1 MMKKLLLF
9 ITCFCISVWC
19 AVAANVTI
27 TMNSVSPKIT
37 LAKANG
43 DLINVGTMT
52 NSPASYSYT
61 FDAEPGEYAL
71 SVFTA
76 ADLSN
81 GTISLTIT
89 NEPSQ
94 VYSFTTVTA
103 GATNS
108 GWALGIDYT
117 LEYRAVGKEGA
128 VRNVSAGFSA
138 TANRIAFPMRVGDS
152 YFINIVPNAAH
163 TALVDGEKYM
173 KTGLFGTVTA
183 SSATAQGAAMQGS
196 VFSFTVPEGA
206 SLFVGEKMGA
216 VTQGTGGIH
225 YVPFPEKEPIGQT
238 TEFGK
243 TTYQFLLGT
252 GSSINYNYRV
262 SQSGKITNA
271 GKFTRSSTLNSIE
284 ITADMLNAYPP
295 NQIDHNPASNS
306 GANVGDILMNINA
319 QGHLR
324 LTQGNVR
331 SILALRSWQLTD
343 DCCNNYFIEPDFH
356 FTVLN
361 ENGQP
366 DNRVITVDNKG
377 LITAVGTGTAIVQ
390 VTYDAV
396 FLRSHKNGG
405 TSPFYFGSFWGAIWP
420 ENTGTFVVS
429 VGDNNDT
436 SIKPNMYIREDLS
449 TGGNV
454 DAEFDVFYYTED
466 LDGYSYAFK
475 PEGVTSVSIAN
486 PIIGTHSATYTGFT
500 PIAANAD
507 GSYTLL
513 LTFGSNIV
521 KLTSES
527 GISKYQVLRAKPCG
541 YTITNN
547 TRPGQSI
554 LPGEE
559 AYIQFHGFFHPANK
573 LAGIYNQ
580 AAAVLYNDTPNS
592 TTIVGGANQ
601 YQFGGTPSAQLVKV
615 TIPSNWDPKDDYV
628 LKNGAIQVNGF
639 GSVQGKHRSISTVSG
654 VAPNFTAEVHVG
666 YFGSIP
672 NVAIPVEA
680 STDGV
685 YFTNLIDGATIKVK
699 TSAKETITA
708 NSEGQYIARPRTNY
722 TYEISLKGYQTAT
735 GTFDISA
742 GQGIVAIPVS
752 MPAIASEVNGWDGTH
767 IECPAQVTAEESNTT
782 GGVFEGMEG
791 YYKITNGYELAWLSY
806 QTLQGNNTLNAVL
819 VNDVDLGNSA
829 WTPIGASAT
838 ANRYSGVFDGGK
850 HTIKQLYINSTADYQ
865 GLFGYINGATVRN
878 LTVEGSVSVSGTG
891 GYVAGIVAYSSGS
904 SVISNCHNKATV
916 TGYRFVGGILGY
928 SPNAALQILDCSNS
942 GGITSSDTYA
952 GGIVGCLATSPSAT
966 INRVFNSG
974 SITAAT
980 NNAGG
985 IAGRSD
991 SAPIINAGN
1000 TGTVTTAGTVVAG
1013 ISASLTS
1020 AGSITNAYNGGN
1032 TKNNAI
1038 ASLSTGTVT
1047 NVYTLGANYTD
1058 ATVKTATEFASGEV
1072 AWLLGAA
1079 FGQTIGTDAL
1089 PVLNGAA
1096 VYQVNYTNN
1105 QDTETSTIYT
1115 NGELPVI
1122 VKNGYTGTWYTN
1134 SDGTVISEISG
1145 NATLYVV
1152 FTDTEAP
1159 GIPIDLAGTPT
1170 ETSVALIWTEP
1181 NDNAGVTG
1189 YNVYSG
1195 EILQGTTTGT
1205 SYTVASLSPATQ
1217 YTFKVEAFD
1226 AAGNKS
1232 GTVSTTVTTTDVTAP
1247 TPPLNLVAT
1256 PSETSISLLWEAS
1269 IDNVGVNGYNVYL
1282 GEELLGTTT
1291 NTSFSVTGLSP
1302 ASQYTFGVE
1311 AFDAAGNK
1319 SGTASV
1325 IVTTTDITAPTPP
1338 LDLVAAPSETSISLL
1353 WKASTDNVGVNG
1365 YNVYLGKELLGTTT
1379 NTSFS
1384 AVRLLPLTPYSFSVE
1399 AFDAAGNKSG
1409 TASVSAATTDETAPT
1424 APSFSEWQTGDTSVE
1439 IQWRAST
1446 DNVGVTGYQVYVN
1459 GNPYSTT
1466 NYTGITITG
1475 LNVATQYLFKV
1486 IAFDAAGNKSQ
1497 HSLILLTTTDK
1508 TAPTAPTNLKA
1519 YPTETSATLTW
1530 AASTDNAGVA
1540 GYNVYIGDILVGTTS
1555 DTNFNMTNL
1564 ATASQYA
1571 VSVEAFDAAGNKSGK
1586 TSIVLSTVDHTAPTA
1601 PLGLIANPDETT
1613 IALSWNASSDNV
1625 GVDGYNIYKQ
1635 EILVGTTSNT
1645 TFSVKNLD
1653 AANLYSFMV
1662 EAFDKAGNKSDKSTI
1677 TVSTLDKT
1685 APSTPNN
1692 LAGIPYETSVLLSWE
1707 TSSDNSKDVAYNVY
1721 RGESLVGTTTN
1732 TSFNVSDLSIV
1743 TQYSFNVEAVDKTG
1757 NKSGKATVLLSTVDR
1772 TSPTIPTDVK
1782 SQTAEASI
1790 MISWTASTD
1799 NVGVTG
1805 YNIYQDE
1812 IKIGTSTN
1820 TNFIATNLT
1829 TSTQY
1834 TFKIEAFDAAGNISE
1849 KASITQST
1857 WITGISPISKTAIN
1871 IYPNPFAD
1879 YIIVETPEDGSI
1891 SIIDISGRTILI
1903 ERIEMGKNHI
1913 DTSNLLKGAYFLKCG
1928 KNTVK
1933 IIK

>member
-1 MMKKLLLF
+1 MMKRFLLF
-9 ITCFCISVWC
+9 ITCLCITALY
-19 AVAANVTI
+19 AVAAGVTI

-43 DLINVGTMT
+43 DPVDVGTMGS
-52 NSPASYSYT
+52 SPASYSYN
-61 FDAEPGEYAL
+61 FSADPGEYVL
-71 SVFTA
+71 SAFTSD
-76 ADLSN
+76 DLPN

-89 NEPSQ
+89 NDASQ
-94 VYSFTTVTA
+94 VYAFTTVTA

-108 GWALGIDYT
+108 GWVLGTDYT

-128 VRNVSAGFSA
+128 VRIVTAGTSP
-138 TANRIAFPMRVGDS
+138 TANRITFPMLVGDS
-152 YFINIVPNAAH
+152 YFINIVPSATH

-196 VFSFTVPEGA
+196 VFDFTVPEGA

-238 TEFGK
+238 TENGK
-243 TTYQFLLGT
+243 TTYQFVLGT

-262 SQSGKITNA
+262 SQTGKITNA

-284 ITADMLNAYPP
+284 ITEAMLNAYPP
-295 NQIDHNPASNS
+295 DQIDHNPASNS

-356 FTVLN
+356 FTALN
-361 ENGQP
+361 EKGQP
-366 DNRVITVDNKG
+366 DNSVITIDSKG

-396 FLRSHKNGG
+396 SLLSHKNGG

-429 VGDNNDT
+429 VGGSDDT

-466 LDGYSYAFK
+466 LDGYSYTFK
-475 PEGVTSVSIAN
+475 PEGITSVSIAN

-500 PIAANAD
+500 PVTANAD

-527 GISKYQVLRAKPCG
+527 GESKYQVLRAKPCG

-547 TRPGQSI
+547 TRPGKPI

-580 AAAVLYNDTPNS
+580 AAAVLYNNTPNS

-615 TIPSNWDPKDDYV
+615 TIPSDWNPADDY
-628 LKNGAIQVNGF
+628 LLQNGAIQVNGF
-639 GSVQGKHRSISTVSG
+639 GSIQGKHRSISTVSG
-654 VAPNFTAEVHVG
+654 VAPNFTAEVRVG

-680 STDGV
+680 LTDGV
-685 YFTNLIDGATIKVK
+685 YFTNFIEGATITVK
-699 TSAKETITA
+699 SSAKETITA
-708 NSEGQYIARPRTNY
+708 NGEGQYIARPRTGY

-735 GTFDISA
+735 GTFDITA
-742 GQGIVAIPVS
+742 DQGIVAISVS
-752 MPAIASEVNGWDGTH
+752 MPAIAAEDNGWDGTH
-767 IECPAQVTAEESNTT
+767 IETPTQVTAEESNTT

-791 YYKITNGYELAWLSY
+791 YYKMTNGYELAWLSY

-819 VNDVDLGNSA
+819 VNDIDLGNSA

-850 HTIKQLYINSTADYQ
+850 HTIKQLYINSTANYQ
-865 GLFGYINGATVRN
+865 GLFGYISGATVRN
-878 LTVEGSVSVSGTG
+878 LTVEGSVNVSGTG
-891 GYVAGIVAYSSGS
+891 GYVSGIIAYSSGS

-928 SPNAALQILDCSNS
+928 STNVAFQILDCSNS
-942 GGITSSDTYA
+942 GNISSSDTYA
-952 GGIVGCLATSPSAT
+952 GGIAGCIPTSPSAT

-974 SITAAT
+974 NISAAT

-991 SAPIINAGN
+991 STPIVNAIN
-1000 TGTVTTAGTVVAG
+1000 TGTITTAGATVAG
-1013 ISASLTS
+1013 ISAYLTT
-1020 AGSITNAYNGGN
+1020 AGSVTNAYNAGN
-1032 TKNNAI
+1032 AKTNAI
-1038 ASLSTGTVT
+1038 ASSGTRT
-1047 NVYTLGANYTD
+1047 NIYTLGENYTD
-1058 ATVKTATEFASGEV
+1058 AVVKTADEFASGEV

-1079 FGQTIGTDAL
+1079 FGQTIGTDVL

-1105 QDTETSTIYT
+1105 LDTETSSIYT
-1115 NGELPVI
+1115 NGELPMI
-1122 VKNGYTGTWYTN
+1122 VKNGYTGTWFTN
-1134 SDGTVISEISG
+1134 SGGTVISEVSG
-1145 NATLYVV
+1145 NAALYVV
-1152 FTDTEAP
+1152 FNDTEAP
-1159 GIPIDLAGTPT
+1159 GLPINLAGAPS
-1170 ETSVALIWTEP
+1170 ETSVALTWTEP
-1181 NDNAGVTG
+1181 TDNAGVTG

-1195 EILQGTTTGT
+1195 GILLGTTTDT
-1205 SYTVASLSPATQ
+1205 SFTVTGLSPATQ

-1226 AAGNKS
+1226 G
-1232 GTVSTTVTTTDVTAP
+1232 
-1247 TPPLNLVAT
+1247 
-1256 PSETSISLLWEAS
+1256 
-1269 IDNVGVNGYNVYL
+1269 
-1282 GEELLGTTT
+1282 
-1291 NTSFSVTGLSP
+1291 
-1302 ASQYTFGVE
+1302 
-1311 AFDAAGNK
+1311 AGNK

-1325 IVTTTDITAPTPP
+1325 VVTTTD
-1338 LDLVAAPSETSISLL
+1338 
-1353 WKASTDNVGVNG
+1353 K
-1365 YNVYLGKELLGTTT
+1365 
-1379 NTSFS
+1379 
-1384 AVRLLPLTPYSFSVE
+1384 
-1399 AFDAAGNKSG
+1399 
-1409 TASVSAATTDETAPT
+1409 TAPT
-1424 APSFSEWQTGDTSVE
+1424 APSFTQWQVNETSVE
-1439 IQWRAST
+1439 IHWRAST
-1446 DNVGVTGYQVYVN
+1446 DNVGVTGYEIYVN
-1459 GNPYSTT
+1459 GNLYSTT

-1475 LNVATQYLFKV
+1475 LNVATQYLFRV

-1497 HSLILLTTTDK
+1497 HSLIQLTTTDE
-1508 TAPTAPTNLKA
+1508 TAPAMPSNLEA
-1519 YPTETSATLTW
+1519 QSDETSATLTW
-1530 AASTDNAGVA
+1530 TASTDNVGVTGYHVYEGEALIGMTTDTSFDIAG
-1540 GYNVYIGDILVGTTS
+1540 
-1555 DTNFNMTNL
+1555 L
-1564 ATASQYA
+1564 ALASQYTF
-1571 VSVEAFDAAGNKSGK
+1571 SIEAFDAAENKSERA
-1586 TSIVLSTVDHTAPTA
+1586 TIVVSTRDNTAPTI
-1601 PLGLIANPDETT
+1601 PSNLTGIPDETT
-1613 IALSWNASSDNV
+1613 VDLRWNESSDNV
-1625 GVDGYNIYKQ
+1625 GVEGYNIYQQ
-1635 EILVGTTSNT
+1635 EILIGTTSST
-1645 TFSVKNLD
+1645 TLDVSNLD
-1653 AANLYSFMV
+1653 AASLYSFMV

-1685 APSTPNN
+1685 APTMPTD
-1692 LAGIPYETSVLLSWE
+1692 LAGIPSETSVLLSWVA
-1707 TSSDNSKDVAYNVY
+1707 SSDNSKDITYNVY
-1721 RGESLVGTTTN
+1721 KGESLVGTTTS
-1732 TSFNVSDLSIV
+1732 TSFNISELSIV
-1743 TQYSFNVEAVDKTG
+1743 TQYSFKVEAVDKTG
-1757 NKSGKATVLLSTVDR
+1757 NKSGQTSIVLSTVDR
-1772 TSPTIPTDVK
+1772 TSPTIPSDVK
-1782 SQTAEASI
+1782 GQTAETSAI
-1790 MISWTASTD
+1790 ISWTASTD

-1812 IKIGTSTN
+1812 VKIGTTTDTSFT
-1820 TNFIATNLT
+1820 TTGLT
-1829 TSTQY
+1829 ASTQY
-1834 TFKIEAFDAAGNISE
+1834 VFKIEAFDAAGNVSE
-1849 KASITQST
+1849 KASIVQST
-1857 WITGISPISKTAIN
+1857 WITGISPIAKIAIN
-1871 IYPNPFAD
+1871 VYPNPFAD
-1879 YIIVETPEDGSI
+1879 YIIVETSEDESI
-1891 SIIDISGRTILI
+1891 SIIDISGRIVLVKNI
-1903 ERIEMGKNHI
+1903 ETGKNHI
-1913 DTSNLLKGAYFLKCG
+1913 DTSFLLNGVYFLKCG